1 MFTKRKLFFENTH
14 STLIFKK
21 RDEQHI
27 VSVFINRNSK
37 VFGQTVVCSR
47 NVRHYFKEDRMKN
60 ELW

>member
-1 MFTKRKLFFENTH
+1 MFTKRKLFSENTLH

-27 VSVFINRNSK
+27 VFINRNSK